1 MSTLPFFTI
10 FFAVFSIVA
19 CIIYVVTPI
28 DD

>member
-1 MSTLPFFTI
+1 MFTLSFFTI
-10 FFAVFSIVA
+10 IFAVFSIVA